1 MAERLAT
8 DIERWTGLS
17 VHCRHL
23 DLGKAIEKQKR
34 AKERRKAAGAHPEG
48 VAESG
53 WVVTRRRVVETF
65 APRNRDFSAAAT
77 AGYHGMG
84 VGCA

>member
-23 DLGKAIEKQKR
+23 DLGKAIEWRKR
-34 AKERRKAAGAHPEG
+34 AKERRGALVSIEMY
-48 VAESG
+48 
-53 WVVTRRRVVETF
+53 WLRVTRWVFGGEVW
-65 APRNRDFSAAAT
+65 
-77 AGYHGMG
+77 
-84 VGCA
+84 